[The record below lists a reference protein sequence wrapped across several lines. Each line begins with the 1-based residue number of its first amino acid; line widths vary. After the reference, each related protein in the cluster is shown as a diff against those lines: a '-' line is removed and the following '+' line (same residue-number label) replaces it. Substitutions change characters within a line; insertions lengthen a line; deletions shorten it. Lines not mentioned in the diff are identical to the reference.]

1 MSKITNS
8 IVIDEAHGK
17 VRIDSNLIEI
27 QENTRDESS
36 LGSYLALEFKFNN
49 HAKTEELRQAYDDYV
64 QNKISKLNLTDISA
78 HVSHTQTGSWFW
90 KKQVYTIAIAW
101 TKPLEPTEN

>member
-1 MSKITNS
+1 LKYRKTLETKALSVATL
-8 IVIDEAHGK
+8 HW
-17 VRIDSNLIEI
+17 NLNLTTTQI
-27 QENTRDESS
+27 
-36 LGSYLALEFKFNN
+36 
-49 HAKTEELRQAYDDYV
+49 EELRQAYDDYV